1 MLPST
6 AWDSDDKLTDD
17 MARLTYEDYLQRLT
31 VQDVLRDAGYVRNRK
46 DGLRYPSF
54 IRLDEKGQRIRGDKF
69 IVTQDG
75 RCCFHPPVQKSYNI
89 ISLIKEHPHLF
100 PEYSVGMNLDKLV
113 NKVCHRLLNT
123 PYEEKDVDIR
133 EAQRE
138 LKPFDMKD
146 YRVSVLDPDN
156 KESWKAFYPYF
167 KQRGLDIKTQIAFSN
182 YFLLAEKDIDGRK
195 SVFFRNLSFPLTV
208 PGGDGTVVG
217 LEERGRPRRDGTV
230 AYKGKAAGSNG
241 SLGLWIASPARKD
254 LKNADRVF
262 LFESAYDAMAYYQ
275 LHRNEDKSLRKAV
288 FVSTGGNP
296 TRGQM
301 LGLIR
306 TAPAAGF
313 RLCFDNDDAG
323 RQFTENFMNIVKEEK
338 PFHEIAKA
346 FKDTP
351 GKIGLDHEKES
362 AFFKLPKEIQNQF
375 FAMEELEEE
384 LRTGY
389 LYDEDREA
397 LRTQLKEGYKVFDRM
412 VDSCIVNVERI
423 LPSEG
428 YKDFNDELRGETTT
442 KKAVGCDLDGDG
454 AVETEESNEE
464 HHRIRR

>member
-275 LHRNEDKSLRKAV
+275 LHRSEDKSLRKAV

-296 TRGQM
+296 TRGQF
-301 LGLIR
+301 I
-306 TAPAAGF
+306 
-313 RLCFDNDDAG
+313 
-323 RQFTENFMNIVKEEK
+323 
-338 PFHEIAKA
+338 
-346 FKDTP
+346 
-351 GKIGLDHEKES
+351 
-362 AFFKLPKEIQNQF
+362 
-375 FAMEELEEE
+375 
-384 LRTGY
+384 
-389 LYDEDREA
+389 
-397 LRTQLKEGYKVFDRM
+397 
-412 VDSCIVNVERI
+412 
-423 LPSEG
+423 
-428 YKDFNDELRGETTT
+428 
-442 KKAVGCDLDGDG
+442 
-454 AVETEESNEE
+454 
-464 HHRIRR
+464 